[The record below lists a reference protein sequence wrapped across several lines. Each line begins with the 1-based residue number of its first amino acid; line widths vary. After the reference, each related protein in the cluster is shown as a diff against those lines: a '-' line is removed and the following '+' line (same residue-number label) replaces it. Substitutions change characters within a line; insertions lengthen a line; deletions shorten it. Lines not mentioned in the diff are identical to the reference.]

1 MTEQLR
7 VPTIATAAQVTSADG
22 RVFSGRVFVPAAAFR
37 HAGPMRA
44 EEWINEPAPFF
55 PFLPDRED
63 VPVLLNKD
71 EVVAIGIAAPATDD
85 ERASLDNGGTRGV
98 TLECGSV
105 HFEGDLLIDM
115 PEGQR
120 RVLDTLNR
128 TERFLTLRG
137 ATRWHLVHK
146 RHITRVLERRKP

>member
-7 VPTIATAAQVTSADG
+7 VPTIATAAQVTCADG
-22 RVFSGRVFVPAAAFR
+22 RVFSGRVFVPAAAFK

-44 EEWINEPAPFF
+44 EEWINEPARFF

-71 EVVAIGIAAPATDD
+71 EVVAIGIAAPAMGDD
-85 ERASLDNGGTRGV
+85 LGSLDNGGTRSV
-98 TLECGSV
+98 TLECGSAR
-105 HFEGDLLIDM
+105 FEGDLLIDM

-128 TERFLTLRG
+128 TEPFLTLR
-137 ATRWHLVHK
+137 ASPRWHLVHK
-146 RHITRVLERRKP
+146 RHITRVLERGNP

>member
-7 VPTIATAAQVTSADG
+7 VPTIATAAKVTCADG
-22 RVFSGRVFVPAAAFR
+22 RVFSGRVFVPAAAFK
-37 HAGPMRA
+37 HAGPMRV

-63 VPVLLNKD
+63 APVLLNKD
-71 EVVAIGIAAPATDD
+71 EVVAIGIAAPATEEEPVSD
-85 ERASLDNGGTRGV
+85 EGGGIRSLAV
-98 TLECGSV
+98 ECGSV
-105 HFEGDLLIDM
+105 RIEGDLIIDM

-128 TERFLTLRG
+128 AERFVILRG
-137 ATRWHLVHK
+137 ASRWHLVHK
-146 RHITRVLERRKP
+146 RHITRVLERGKP

>member
-1 MTEQLR
+1 MTELR
-7 VPTIATAAQVTSADG
+7 VPTIATPAHVTCADG

-37 HAGPMRA
+37 HTGPMRP
-44 EEWINEPAPFF
+44 EEWINEPARFF

-71 EVVAIGIAAPATDD
+71 EVVAIGIAAPGAD
-85 ERASLDNGGTRGV
+85 EDLAPAEDGV
-98 TLECGSV
+98 RSVAIECGTV
-105 HFEGDLLIDM
+105 RFEGTLRIDM

-128 TERFLTLRG
+128 PERFLTLRAG
-137 ATRWHLVHK
+137 NRLHLVHK
-146 RHITRVLERRKP
+146 RHITRVLERRGP